1 MENEIVEA
9 LNRHTAL
16 LNQLISLVKD
26 LVKKKTI
33 DQEWYDAVEAK
44 RLLKVS
50 DRTLYR
56 LRINH
61 SEHCKKILGK
71 WYYNLAILMM
81 FKAKD

>member
-9 LNRHTAL
+9 LNRHTVL
-16 LNQLISLVKD
+16 LNQLMSLVKD

-33 DQEWYDAVEAK
+33 DTEWYDAVEAK

-61 SEHCKKILGK
+61 PEHCKKILGK
-71 WYYNLAILMM
+71 WYYNLTVLMM
-81 FKAKD
+81 FKTKD